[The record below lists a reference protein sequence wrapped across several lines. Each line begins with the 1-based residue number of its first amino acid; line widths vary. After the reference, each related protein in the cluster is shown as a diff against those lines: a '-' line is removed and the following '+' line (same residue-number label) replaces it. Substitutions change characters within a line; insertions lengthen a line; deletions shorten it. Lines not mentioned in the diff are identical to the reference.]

1 MKKKNIILNNLD
13 SIVAGS
19 VFIFMLLFTVASVF
33 MRYIVGQP
41 FIVTEEIQLWCMVWL
56 VFFGIIVVSRRGSH
70 IAIDIIV
77 DSLPEKIRRIVET
90 IILLLTLALMGYVL
104 YQGILYVQHMIEHN
118 RRTIMLGVS
127 YGIIYG
133 AVPVSFAFS
142 SVYTV
147 RDIIKLW
154 KKPDAKEE
162 VEQNE

>member
-1 MKKKNIILNNLD
+1 MKKKNILNNLD

-56 VFFGIIVVSRRGSH
+56 VFFGIVVVSRQGSH
-70 IAIDIIV
+70 IAIDINV

-90 IILLLTLALMGYVL
+90 LIYLMTLAIMGYVL
-104 YQGILYVQHMIEHN
+104 YQGIMYVQHMIVHD
-118 RRTIMLGVS
+118 RKTIMLGVS

-133 AVPVSFAFS
+133 AVPVSFTFS
-142 SVYTV
+142 FIYTV
-147 RDIIKLW
+147 RDLIKLW
-154 KKPDAKEE
+154 KKPDVEEE
-162 VEQNE
+162 VEKNE

>member
-1 MKKKNIILNNLD
+1 MKKKNILNNLD

-33 MRYIVGQP
+33 MRYIVGRP

-56 VFFGIIVVSRRGSH
+56 VFFGIVVVSRQGSH

-90 IILLLTLALMGYVL
+90 IIYLLTLAIMGYVL
-104 YQGILYVQHMIEHN
+104 YQGIMYVQHMIVHD
-118 RRTIMLGVS
+118 RKTIMLGVS

-133 AVPVSFAFS
+133 AVPVSFTFS
-142 SVYTV
+142 FIYTV
-147 RDIIKLW
+147 RDLIKLW
-154 KKPDAKEE
+154 KKADVEEE